1 MSVPAYACAYGALCT
16 ERALRL
22 LVRSSVKRKGSGE
35 KGSGEKRGGGGLKF
49 WLHEHFSFATVVC
62 FLCQNTRVI
71 SLSSFILD

>member
-35 KGSGEKRGGGGLKF
+35 KGSGEKRGGGGP
-49 WLHEHFSFATVVC
+49 SG
-62 FLCQNTRVI
+62 TRTPDLGI
-71 SLSSFILD
+71 KSPLLYQLS